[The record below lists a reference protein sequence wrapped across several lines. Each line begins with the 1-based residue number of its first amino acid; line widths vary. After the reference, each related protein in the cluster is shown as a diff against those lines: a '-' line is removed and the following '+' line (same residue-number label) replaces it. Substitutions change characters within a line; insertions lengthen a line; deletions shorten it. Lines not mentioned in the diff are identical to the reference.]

1 MKKDWIQL
9 SKDWYGEMMWQESS
23 ILYWLGGEAFAI
35 KDSRRVDALTVEETS
50 NITLYKSRAEAVSAW
65 KSRER
70 YYESYRK
77 EAS

>member
-23 ILYWLGGEAFAI
+23 TLYWLGGDAFAI
-35 KDSRRVDALTVEETS
+35 KDCRTVDTLTVEETS
-50 NITLYKSRAEAVSAW
+50 NITLYKSRVEAVSAW

-70 YYESYRK
+70 YYELYRK

>member
-9 SKDWYGEMMWQESS
+9 SKDWYGEMMWNESS

-35 KDSRRVDALTVEETS
+35 TCPLITKADGTKFGKDHTGICKGSKR
-50 NITLYKSRAEAVSAW
+50 KAW